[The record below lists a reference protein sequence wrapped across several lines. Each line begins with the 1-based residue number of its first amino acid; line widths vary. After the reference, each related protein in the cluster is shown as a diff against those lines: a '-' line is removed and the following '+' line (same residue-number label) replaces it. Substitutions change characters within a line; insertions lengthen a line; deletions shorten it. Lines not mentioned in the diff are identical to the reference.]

1 MKTYGN
7 NGATAGSPHERETH
21 AGLRESPH
29 TPDGIVALLKHAMDA
44 DKGRRWLA
52 DGRMPG
58 GLETFNLR
66 RLIGFGDDERGRWTA
81 YALAETNALATYRTP
96 GKIDDALAR
105 IAVTR
110 TTTRRTLP
118 AGAVR
123 LQMDLA
129 SDAGPVR
136 YAATAIG
143 EPGST
148 EVVRVDLYEAKPTP
162 AGRRTRHVDS
172 TTRRQRPWPRS
183 RGRRWRGRRKTT
195 ATAGDTGE
203 LVSRRGTAMNGLDG
217 IETFRSAARQAEAL
231 ARAPS
236 AKPALVA
243 HAERAAGRIDLS

>member
-7 NGATAGSPHERETH
+7 NGATAGSPHERETY
-21 AGLRESPH
+21 AGLRKSPR
-29 TPDGIVALLKHAMDA
+29 TPDGIVALLEHAMDA

-66 RLIGFGDDERGRWTA
+66 WLIGFGDDERGRWTA
-81 YALAETNALATYRTP
+81 HALAETNAVATCRTP
-96 GKIDDALAR
+96 GEIDDALAR

-110 TTTRRTLP
+110 TTRRRTLP
-118 AGAVR
+118 AGAAGAGAVR

-162 AGRRTRHVDS
+162 DGRRTRHV
-172 TTRRQRPWPRS
+172 
-183 RGRRWRGRRKTT
+183 
-195 ATAGDTGE
+195 E
-203 LVSRRGTAMNGLDG
+203 LNDAA
-217 IETFRSAARQAEAL
+217 SAALATIARAAL
-231 ARAPS
+231 AGTSEDHRD
-236 AKPALVA
+236 
-243 HAERAAGRIDLS
+243 GG